1 LLKANG
7 LQLVKRH
14 FKRQGKAVIAS
25 LLAGLVLLLGAM
37 AACPALHE
45 LIHHDADKPGHECAV
60 TLFGHGQVDAPVVA
74 VAAVIPV
81 APVEF
86 SPLASAPFFDVLAA
100 TLPPGR
106 GPPVSYLH
114 S

>member
-7 LQLVKRH
+7 LQFVKRH
-14 FKRQGKAVIAS
+14 FKRQSKAVIAS

-45 LIHHDADKPGHECAV
+45 LIHHDADEPGHECAV
-60 TLFGHGQVDAPVVA
+60 TLIAHGQMDSPVVE
-74 VAAVIPV
+74 VAAIIPV

-86 SPLASAPFFDVLAA
+86 SPLASSPFFSALAA

-106 GPPVSYLH
+106 GPPVSLLH